1 VTHAP
6 LSRMARLALVTL
18 VAGIVLTAC
27 GSASTSSTSKTS
39 SSASSGG
46 RARATTLAAC
56 LRKHG
61 VTLPTGSRGGG
72 PPSGGGAG
80 APGGGA
86 PGGGSA
92 KLQAAFK
99 ACGASTPGAQGGAGG
114 GFTRQTV
121 AKYVTC
127 VRQHGYSL
135 PKPNFSGKGAV
146 FPASVQSNPKFKSAN
161 RTCQSLLRPSGSP
174 GSPPGA

>member
-1 VTHAP
+1 MTHAP
-6 LSRMARLALVTL
+6 LSRMARLTLVTL
-18 VAGIVLTAC
+18 VAGVVLTAC
-27 GSASTSSTSKTS
+27 GSTSSTSKTS

-61 VTLPTGSRGGG
+61 VTLPAGSPGGG
-72 PPSGGGAG
+72 SPPGGGSG

-121 AKYVTC
+121 AKYVSC